1 MKVLVITISL
11 GFSLILLLCGC
22 RSRRVVET
30 QAENIQASSLFHTA
44 SGQVMIIKRPSLY
57 VEPAPSTEDTTQ
69 PPYRVVR
76 KGRTPTPDTTKPHSR
91 DVKRGRIP
99 ITPDT
104 TIITWN
110 VQDTSASSLHK
121 SNHSVIAQRNQ
132 DNIIADVTAR
142 ALTNISLSA
151 LALFCCILIFLVL
164 KLLVSYKKMS

>member
-1 MKVLVITISL
+1 MKVLVITIS
-11 GFSLILLLCGC
+11 FSLILLLSGC

-30 QAENIQASSLFHTA
+30 QAENIQASTLFHTA

-57 VEPAPSTEDTTQ
+57 IDPAPSST
-69 PPYRVVR
+69 
-76 KGRTPTPDTTKPHSR
+76 DTTKPQCR
-91 DVKRGRIP
+91 VVRRGRTP

-110 VQDTSASSLHK
+110 VQDTSVSALHK

-142 ALTNISLSA
+142 ALTNISLCA
-151 LALFCCILIFLVL
+151 LALFCCVLIFLVL
-164 KLLVSYKKMS
+164 KWIK

>member
-1 MKVLVITISL
+1 MKVLVIIL
-11 GFSLILLLCGC
+11 FSLILLCGC

-30 QAENIQASSLFHTA
+30 QAENIQASTLFHTA

-57 VEPAPSTEDTTQ
+57 VEPAPSSTDTTT
-69 PPYRVVR
+69 PPCRVVR
-76 KGRTPTPDTTKPHSR
+76 RGRT
-91 DVKRGRIP
+91 P

-110 VQDTSASSLHK
+110 VQDTSVSALHK

-142 ALTNISLSA
+142 ALTNISLCA
-151 LALFCCILIFLVL
+151 LALFCSVLILLVL
-164 KLLVSYKKMS
+164 KWIR

>member
-1 MKVLVITISL
+1 MKVLVIIFS
-11 GFSLILLLCGC
+11 FSLILLCGC

-30 QAENIQASSLFHTA
+30 QAENIQASTLFHTT

-57 VEPAPSTEDTTQ
+57 VETAQAAEDTTQ
-69 PPYRVVR
+69 PQCRVVR
-76 KGRTPTPDTTKPHSR
+76 RGRT
-91 DVKRGRIP
+91 P

-110 VQDTSASSLHK
+110 VQDTSVSALHK

-142 ALTNISLSA
+142 ALTNISLCA
-151 LALFCCILIFLVL
+151 LALFCCVLIYLILKWL
-164 KLLVSYKKMS
+164 K